1 MISLCKYIFI
11 LTFLFTACSQ
21 KHKNHDPLPTFWQ
34 YQNKQLKQEKIN
46 KDIELKLEE
55 IEKEIN
61 KLKEPSWHQYVN
73 SIYSNIQIIRN
84 KKIKPL
90 PTIQPDDI

>member
-1 MISLCKYIFI
+1 MKKNIYLV
-11 LTFLFTACSQ
+11 FLFLALSTACSQ
-21 KHKNHDPLPTFWQ
+21 KLKTHDPLTTYWQ
-34 YQNKQLKQEKIN
+34 HQNKQLKQEKIN
-46 KDIELKLEE
+46 KEIKLKLKE
-55 IEKEIN
+55 IEKQIN

-90 PTIQPDDI
+90 PTTQPDDI